1 MIPLAGGVGPRG
13 CLNLTEPDTHLATT
27 SAPTI
32 ASVFVLGPHWDS
44 PSCEVAN
51 LVTNASPFPSSQVV
65 ETFVIFSG
73 HST

>member
-27 SAPTI
+27 SATTI

-44 PSCEVAN
+44 PTTA
-51 LVTNASPFPSSQVV
+51 
-65 ETFVIFSG
+65 IRRRG
-73 HST
+73 